1 MNTPTPRTDAVY
13 LEHRYWANEDEATEA
28 IEDFRD
34 FARALERELAAEVEK
49 ANGYINLQVA
59 RAERAEAEVKR
70 LGHLEA
76 VLRSSAADM
85 TAGNITAGGVAD
97 LRAENERL
105 RRAYVRPDDIRVQLE
120 SAIARA
126 ERAEAE
132 LKEWSVL
139 NLWGGTP
146 EIIHNF
152 VKGQQARIHAAQ
164 DVEAELAGIR
174 ALADRRNE
182 RDHSQDTTHQLVA
195 ALDQALDIAQ
205 AELAQFRELDA
216 ERARMRQIAVDKR
229 IRTPTPRTDEEAG
242 SLIDAEEVVPADF
255 ARELERELST
265 ERARLDWLESV
276 MAPDANYCEVFFAG
290 LRNWTGSAHA
300 FQIESNPR
308 KFPTLNAPTVR
319 AAIDAA
325 MKEGA

>member
-1 MNTPTPRTDAVY
+1 MSAEEV
-13 LEHRYWANEDEATEA
+13 TEA
-28 IEDFRD
+28 HKGVGCRDLFVAATNAIEAWDVLTDTLRPNAFHNIKTAVEELRD
-34 FARALERELAAEVEK
+34 ALFA
-49 ANGYINLQVA
+49 INP
-59 RAERAEAEVKR
+59 
-70 LGHLEA
+70 
-76 VLRSSAADM
+76 S
-85 TAGNITAGGVAD
+85 VAD
-97 LRAENERL
+97 YCKHWE
-105 RRAYVRPDDIRVQLE
+105 V
-120 SAIARA
+120 RA

-132 LKEWSVL
+132 LASERGRL
-139 NLWGGTP
+139 DY
-146 EIIHNF
+146 I
-152 VKGQQARIHAAQ
+152 R
-164 DVEAELAGIR
+164 AELALLREWQREVIQNANAHHAERKDAIARAESAEVELANIR

-255 ARELERELST
+255 SRELERELAK
-265 ERARLDWLESV
+265 ERARLDWVISSQEIWL
-276 MAPDANYCEVFFAG
+276 
-290 LRNWTGSAHA
+290 GSK
-300 FQIESNPR
+300 ER
-308 KFPTLNAPTVR
+308 TR